1 VSSAAG
7 RAVDTEAPADRK
19 VQRECAATLGRL
31 YGLYDV
37 EKSTANIVGAAYAG
51 IKVLLDALLSTAHG

>member
-1 VSSAAG
+1 M
-7 RAVDTEAPADRK
+7 EAPADRK
-19 VQRECAATLGRL
+19 VQRERAATLGRL

-51 IKVLLDALLSTAHG
+51 IKVLLDALWPTTHG